1 MDELST
7 LEEKVEKL
15 ISLVSELK
23 QRVEDLEEQRN
34 RQRSRDKE
42 VKANVDGLIE
52 KIDHLLI

>member
-23 QRVEDLEEQRN
+23 QRVEDLEEQSN
-34 RQRSRDKE
+34 HHRSRDKE
-42 VKANVDGLIE
+42 IRANVDGLIE

>member
-34 RQRSRDKE
+34 SQRSRDKE